1 VSEALFPDDD
11 LRVAPSHDDPE
22 LTYGERQRRRQ
33 GALIANG
40 YHPLAGPLRN
50 RLRLHPDADR
60 AQRREDPQSGPT
72 CGSCV
77 FRVLM
82 GGHAKDFPKCVFGT
96 FTTPVTEGMRRTYP
110 LLYRGVAADAV
121 NTHRPRVTHAD
132 ATDVKAWWPAC
143 TDHQPKPD
151 PDGSTA

>member
-1 VSEALFPDDD
+1 MTEGLFPDDG
-11 LRVAPSHDDPE
+11 LRVAPSHDEPE

-60 AQRREDPQSGPT
+60 AQNREDPQSGPT
-72 CGSCV
+72 CGSCALRQLV
-77 FRVLM
+77 
-82 GGHAKDFPKCVFGT
+82 GGHAKSFPKCFAGT
-96 FTTPVTEGMRRTYP
+96 FTTTITDEQRRNYP
-110 LLYRGVAADAV
+110 MMYGGAKPGAV
-121 NTHRPRVTHAD
+121 STHHPRQTNAD

-143 TDHQPKPD
+143 TDHQPKETP
-151 PDGSTA
+151 